1 MSNTSP
7 AGPDCRRVPTRLV
20 RPDGPFDLALTLTP
34 LRRGPRDVATQVA
47 RDWVARATRTPDG
60 PATVLMTQVPSGVE
74 VQAWGPGAEWALEH
88 APATLGLIGAR
99 PEIVAPHPVVSTLL
113 ERFAGLRVPRSL
125 AVMEAMVP
133 SILEQ
138 KVTGIEAHDSYR
150 RLVLRHG
157 EPAPGPLGLYLPPSP
172 HRLAALPYY
181 EFHPLGVE
189 RKRAETI
196 RRACSVAAR
205 LEETARLDPT
215 SAEQRLTAI
224 PGIGPWTAAEVARV
238 ALGDADAVSLG
249 DYNLPHLVSWVLAGE
264 RRGSDDR
271 MLELLEPYAGQ
282 RGRVARI
289 LEIAGPRPPRRG
301 PRHRLRHIE
310 RI

>member
-1 MSNTSP
+1 MS
-7 AGPDCRRVPTRLV
+7 VKTRLV
-20 RPDGPFDLALTLTP
+20 RPDGPFDLALTLAP
-34 LRRGPRDVATQVA
+34 LRRGPHDPATQVA
-47 RDWVARATRTPDG
+47 RDLVSRATRTSDG

-74 VQAWGPGAEWALEH
+74 VQAWGPGADWSLQH
-88 APATLGLIGAR
+88 APSALGLGGTPW
-99 PEIVAPHPVVSTLL
+99 PEIEAPHPIVSALL
-113 ERFAGLRVPRSL
+113 RRFGGLRVPRSL
-125 AVMEAMVP
+125 AVMEALVP

-138 KVTGIEAHDSYR
+138 KVTGLEAHDSYR

-157 EPAPGPLGLYLPPSP
+157 EPAPGPLGLFVPPSP
-172 HRLAALPYY
+172 QYLAALPYY

-196 RRACSVAAR
+196 RRVCSQANG
-205 LEETARLDPT
+205 LEEAAQLDPT
-215 SAEQRLTAI
+215 SAHQRLTAI
-224 PGIGPWTAAEVARV
+224 PGIGRWTAAEVARV

-264 RRGSDDR
+264 RRGSDER
-271 MLELLEPYAGQ
+271 MLELLEPYLGQ